1 MHSLV
6 CLVTHTEPIWTIFGA
21 DHEERIILFTD
32 ASKSDPN
39 LPFDPL
45 LRWVYSR
52 WLSAPAPC
60 DTSPRIL
67 ETQDDFV
74 QLKTSQILT
83 VLLRFVRH
91 SPLLSTEIHAN
102 DLQRRESS
110 SPTVAT
116 ATPLKL
122 SIYMRTRNVSK

>member
-1 MHSLV
+1 M
-6 CLVTHTEPIWTIFGA
+6 WTVFGA
-21 DHEERIILFTD
+21 DHEERIILFTG

-45 LRWVYSR
+45 LRWVQSR
-52 WLSAPAPC
+52 SLSAPAPC
-60 DTSPRIL
+60 DTSLRIL

-83 VLLRFVRH
+83 VLLRFV
-91 SPLLSTEIHAN
+91 LLSLSSSTEIHTD
-102 DLQRRESS
+102 DLQRRESP

-122 SIYMRTRNVSK
+122 SIYMRTRNVSE